1 MGRAVA
7 PVRCK
12 CDVTFLEYGYQ
23 NGGRQLLRH
32 GGRGSTG
39 GFNSRRPSYALGARL
54 GTGTMSAYSR
64 HLAFELPRSSST
76 LRKLRARNRRGV
88 EEIGLG
94 VCESAISPFQAAVDS
109 RENRCDREHLERTT
123 HREVSRANTPKR
135 PPLRDSICARTEA
148 QSPTA
153 KTPLAGVA
161 MTCSCAVPAT
171 ISRYSE
177 IGVKPRSHQRQ
188 TKRANVSDA
197 FTPWTNA

>member
-7 PVRCK
+7 PVHCK

-23 NGGRQLLRH
+23 SGGRQLLRH

-39 GFNSRRPSYALGARL
+39 GLNSRRPSYALGARL
-54 GTGTMSAYSR
+54 GTGSMSAYSR

-123 HREVSRANTPKR
+123 HREVSRANTHGSAFANRKNTAR
-135 PPLRDSICARTEA
+135 RCGDDMLVRRSGYDLKVFRDWS
-148 QSPTA
+148 
-153 KTPLAGVA
+153 
-161 MTCSCAVPAT
+161 
-171 ISRYSE
+171 
-177 IGVKPRSHQRQ
+177 
-188 TKRANVSDA
+188 
-197 FTPWTNA
+197 